1 MPTFRDDPKIGS
13 KVPMVKTAD
22 LNDACV
28 TGPKILDGC
37 ITKGKIAVGAVDDD
51 IISNGSIVTSKLAD
65 GNVTTDKLA
74 DQSVKTSKLADA
86 NVTTSK
92 LADQSVDNSKLA
104 PSSVSY
110 DKLQDS
116 SVITEKL
123 NDRAVTTEKLEEKAI
138 VNPKLGDQSVDSRVL
153 REANVLTKHIA
164 NEAVTTD
171 KVQTKAITKD
181 KLADNAVDSSQ
192 VVNGSIVNSKLDSNS
207 VTTDKIK
214 DSSVTN
220 AKLADN
226 TITINKFDPELRK
239 SLQAATGLPDN
250 LLEMVQDVDISIAE
264 LQDSVFP
271 ITLGFSVT
279 PDVKAMQTAIA
290 FSVKSKGSPF
300 LPDTLKISKTVNNG
314 VTTLL
319 ADAPSSSG
327 SLSTPISGAKEQ
339 FTFEVTKE
347 GRTGKS
353 TSATRFLCYYGSSS
367 VATASEAVLNSLQKV
382 STTGLSFNPTITTRS
397 GDYIW
402 LVVPNDLTISRVTS
416 AGFDVT
422 LASAQTVTN
431 SLGTFKAYRTANTL
445 TAETWKLVI
454 S

>member
-1 MPTFRDDPKIGS
+1 MPTFEEDVKLGTF
-13 KVPMVKTAD
+13 VPLIKSAD
-22 LNDACV
+22 L
-28 TGPKILDGC
+28 
-37 ITKGKIAVGAVDDD
+37 
-51 IISNGSIVTSKLAD
+51 SNA
-65 GNVTTDKLA
+65 
-74 DQSVKTSKLADA
+74 
-86 NVTTSK
+86 
-92 LADQSVDNSKLA
+92 
-104 PSSVSY
+104 
-110 DKLQDS
+110 
-116 SVITEKL
+116 
-123 NDRAVTTEKLEEKAI
+123 
-138 VNPKLGDQSVDSRVL
+138 
-153 REANVLTKHIA
+153 
-164 NEAVTTD
+164 
-171 KVQTKAITKD
+171 
-181 KLADNAVDSSQ
+181 
-192 VVNGSIVNSKLDSNS
+192 S

-220 AKLADN
+220 SKLADN
-226 TITINKFDPELRK
+226 TLTIAKFDPELRK
-239 SLQAATGLPDN
+239 SLQAATGLPEN

-264 LQDSVFP
+264 LQDTVFP

-319 ADAPSSSG
+319 ADTPSSSG

-422 LASAQTVTN
+422 LAAAQTVTN

>member
-1 MPTFRDDPKIGS
+1 MPTFEEDVKLGTF
-13 KVPMVKTAD
+13 VPLIKSAD
-22 LNDACV
+22 L
-28 TGPKILDGC
+28 
-37 ITKGKIAVGAVDDD
+37 
-51 IISNGSIVTSKLAD
+51 SNA
-65 GNVTTDKLA
+65 
-74 DQSVKTSKLADA
+74 
-86 NVTTSK
+86 
-92 LADQSVDNSKLA
+92 
-104 PSSVSY
+104 
-110 DKLQDS
+110 
-116 SVITEKL
+116 
-123 NDRAVTTEKLEEKAI
+123 
-138 VNPKLGDQSVDSRVL
+138 
-153 REANVLTKHIA
+153 
-164 NEAVTTD
+164 
-171 KVQTKAITKD
+171 
-181 KLADNAVDSSQ
+181 
-192 VVNGSIVNSKLDSNS
+192 S

-220 AKLADN
+220 SKLADN
-226 TITINKFDPELRK
+226 TLTIAKFDPELRK
-239 SLQAATGLPDN
+239 SLQAATGLPEN

-264 LQDSVFP
+264 LQDTVFP
-271 ITLGFSVT
+271 IILGFSVT

-319 ADAPSSSG
+319 TDTPSSSG
-327 SLSTPISGAKEQ
+327 SLSTPILAAKEQ

-382 STTGLSFNPTITTRS
+382 STTGLSFNPTITTHS

-402 LVVPNDLTISRVTS
+402 LIVPNDLTINRVTS

-422 LASAQTVTN
+422 LAAAQTVTN

>member
-1 MPTFRDDPKIGS
+1 
-13 KVPMVKTAD
+13 MVKTAD

-51 IISNGSIVTSKLAD
+51 IISNGSIVTDKLAD

-123 NDRAVTTEKLEEKAI
+123 NDRAVTTEKLEEKSI

-171 KVQTKAITKD
+171 KVQTKAIT
-181 KLADNAVDSSQ
+181 N
-192 VVNGSIVNSKLDSNS
+192 
-207 VTTDKIK
+207 DKI
-214 DSSVTN
+214 
-220 AKLADN
+220 ADN
-226 TITINKFDPELRK
+226 TLTINKFDPELRK

-264 LQDSVFP
+264 LQDTVFP

-319 ADAPSSSG
+319 ADTPSSSG

-339 FTFEVTKE
+339 FHFEVTKE

-353 TSATRFLCYYGSSS
+353 TSAIRFLCYYGSSS

-382 STTGLSFNPTITTRS
+382 SATGLSFNPTITTRS

-422 LASAQTVTN
+422 LAAAQTVTN

>member
-1 MPTFRDDPKIGS
+1 MPTFRYDTKLGAY
-13 KVPMVKTAD
+13 VPLIKTSD
-22 LNDACV
+22 LNDKLV
-28 TGPKILDGC
+28 T
-37 ITKGKIAVGAVDDD
+37 
-51 IISNGSIVTSKLAD
+51 NRKLAD
-65 GNVTTDKLA
+65 EAVTEDKIAIGAVTTGKI
-74 DQSVKTSKLADA
+74 QY
-86 NVTTSK
+86 N
-92 LADQSVDNSKLA
+92 
-104 PSSVSY
+104 
-110 DKLQDS
+110 
-116 SVITEKL
+116 
-123 NDRAVTTEKLEEKAI
+123 AVTTETI
-138 VNPKLGDQSVDSRVL
+138 NDD
-153 REANVLTKHIA
+153 
-164 NEAVTTD
+164 AVTTD
-171 KVQTKAITKD
+171 KIFNDAVTSDKIAKGAVTMNGIEDLAVVGSKIGDKAVTNVKIDDAAVDTRIIKD
-181 KLADNAVDSSQ
+181 K
-192 VVNGSIVNSKLDSNS
+192 
-207 VTTDKIK
+207 
-214 DSSVTN
+214 SVTN
-220 AKLADN
+220 EKMADN
-226 TITINKFDPELRK
+226 TLTLKKFDPELRK

-250 LLEMVQDVDISIAE
+250 LLEMVQDVDVSIAE
-264 LQDSVFP
+264 LQDTVFP

-300 LPDTLKISKTVNNG
+300 LPDTLKISKAINNG

-319 ADAPSSSG
+319 TDTPSSSG

-367 VATASEAVLNSLQKV
+367 VATASEDVLNSLQKV

-422 LASAQTVTN
+422 LAAAQTVTN

-445 TAETWKLVI
+445 TAETWELVI

>member
-1 MPTFRDDPKIGS
+1 MHTFRDDPKIGS
-13 KVPMVKTAD
+13 KVPMIKTAD

-37 ITKGKIAVGAVDDD
+37 ITKGKIAVGAVDAD
-51 IISNGSIVTSKLAD
+51 IISNGSINTSKLAD

-171 KVQTKAITKD
+171 KVQTKAIT
-181 KLADNAVDSSQ
+181 
-192 VVNGSIVNSKLDSNS
+192 
-207 VTTDKIK
+207 
-214 DSSVTN
+214 N
-220 AKLADN
+220 AKIADN
-226 TITINKFDPELRK
+226 TLTINKFDPELRK

-319 ADAPSSSG
+319 ADTPSSSG
-327 SLSTPISGAKEQ
+327 SLSTSISGAKEQ

-382 STTGLSFNPTITTRS
+382 STTGLSFNPTIITRS

-422 LASAQTVTN
+422 LAAAQTVTN

-445 TAETWKLVI
+445 TAETWKLAI

>member
-51 IISNGSIVTSKLAD
+51 IIS
-65 GNVTTDKLA
+65 
-74 DQSVKTSKLADA
+74 
-86 NVTTSK
+86 
-92 LADQSVDNSKLA
+92 
-104 PSSVSY
+104 
-110 DKLQDS
+110 
-116 SVITEKL
+116 
-123 NDRAVTTEKLEEKAI
+123 
-138 VNPKLGDQSVDSRVL
+138 
-153 REANVLTKHIA
+153 
-164 NEAVTTD
+164 
-171 KVQTKAITKD
+171 
-181 KLADNAVDSSQ
+181 
-192 VVNGSIVNSKLDSNS
+192 NGSIVNSKLDSNS

-319 ADAPSSSG
+319 ADTPSSSG

-367 VATASEAVLNSLQKV
+367 EATSSEAVLNSLQKV

-422 LASAQTVTN
+422 LAAAQTVTN

>member
-1 MPTFRDDPKIGS
+1 MPTFREDPKIGS
-13 KVPMVKTAD
+13 KVPLIKTAD
-22 LNDACV
+22 LNDKSV
-28 TGPKILDGC
+28 TEK
-37 ITKGKIAVGAVDDD
+37 
-51 IISNGSIVTSKLAD
+51 KLAD
-65 GNVTTDKLA
+65 GSITKDKIATGAVT
-74 DQSVKTSKLADA
+74 S
-86 NVTTSK
+86 
-92 LADQSVDNSKLA
+92 
-104 PSSVSY
+104 
-110 DKLQDS
+110 
-116 SVITEKL
+116 EKIQY
-123 NDRAVTTEKLEEKAI
+123 NAVTTEI
-138 VNPKLGDQSVDSRVL
+138 IDDY
-153 REANVLTKHIA
+153 
-164 NEAVTTD
+164 AVTTD
-171 KVQTKAITKD
+171 KINDGAVTSEKIGEGAVTMD
-181 KLADNAVDSSQ
+181 KIEDSAVVEKKISNRAVTNLKIDDAAVDTRT
-192 VVNGSIVNSKLDSNS
+192 IE
-207 VTTDKIK
+207 DK
-214 DSSVTN
+214 SVTN
-220 AKLADN
+220 AKLADDTL
-226 TITINKFDPELRK
+226 TIAKFDPELRK
-239 SLQAATGLPDN
+239 SIQAATGLPEN

-264 LQDSVFP
+264 LQDAVFP

-319 ADAPSSSG
+319 ADTPSSSG
-327 SLSTPISGAKEQ
+327 SLCTSISGAKEQ

-353 TSATRFLCYYGSSS
+353 TFATRFLCYYGSSS

-382 STTGLSFNPTITTRS
+382 STTGLSFNPTIITRS

-416 AGFDVT
+416 AGFDIT
-422 LASAQTVTN
+422 LAAAQTVTN

>member
-1 MPTFRDDPKIGS
+1 MLTFREDQKIGS
-13 KVPMVKTAD
+13 KVPMIKTAD

-37 ITKGKIAVGAVDDD
+37 ITKGKIAVGAVDND

-65 GNVTTDKLA
+65 GNVTTDKIA

-171 KVQTKAITKD
+171 KVQTKAIT
-181 KLADNAVDSSQ
+181 
-192 VVNGSIVNSKLDSNS
+192 
-207 VTTDKIK
+207 
-214 DSSVTN
+214 N
-220 AKLADN
+220 AKIADN
-226 TITINKFDPELRK
+226 TLTINKFDPELRK
-239 SLQAATGLPDN
+239 SLQAATGLPEN
-250 LLEMVQDVDISIAE
+250 LLEMVQDVDLSIAE
-264 LQDSVFP
+264 LQDTVFP

-279 PDVKAMQTAIA
+279 PDVRAMQTAIA
-290 FSVKSKGSPF
+290 FSVNSKGSPF
-300 LPDTLKISKTVNNG
+300 LPDTLKISKAINNG

-319 ADAPSSSG
+319 TDTPSSSG

-339 FTFEVTKE
+339 FFFEVTKE

-367 VATASEAVLNSLQKV
+367 VATASEDILNSLQKV

-402 LVVPNDLTISRVTS
+402 LVVPNELTISRVTS

-422 LASAQTVTN
+422 LAVAQTVTN

>member
-1 MPTFRDDPKIGS
+1 MPTFREDLKIGS

-51 IISNGSIVTSKLAD
+51 IISNGSIV
-65 GNVTTDKLA
+65 
-74 DQSVKTSKLADA
+74 
-86 NVTTSK
+86 
-92 LADQSVDNSKLA
+92 NSKL
-104 PSSVSY
+104 
-110 DKLQDS
+110 
-116 SVITEKL
+116 
-123 NDRAVTTEKLEEKAI
+123 
-138 VNPKLGDQSVDSRVL
+138 G
-153 REANVLTKHIA
+153 
-164 NEAVTTD
+164 
-171 KVQTKAITKD
+171 
-181 KLADNAVDSSQ
+181 
-192 VVNGSIVNSKLDSNS
+192 SNS

-226 TITINKFDPELRK
+226 TLTINKFDPELRK
-239 SLQAATGLPDN
+239 SLQAATGLPEN
-250 LLEMVQDVDISIAE
+250 LLEMVQDVDIIIAE
-264 LQDSVFP
+264 LQDTVFP
-271 ITLGFSVT
+271 ITLGFSAT

-319 ADAPSSSG
+319 ADTPSSSG

-422 LASAQTVTN
+422 LAAAQTVTN

>member
-1 MPTFRDDPKIGS
+1 MLTFRDDPKIGS

-104 PSSVSY
+104 SSSVSY

-171 KVQTKAITKD
+171 KVQAKAIT
-181 KLADNAVDSSQ
+181 
-192 VVNGSIVNSKLDSNS
+192 
-207 VTTDKIK
+207 
-214 DSSVTN
+214 N
-220 AKLADN
+220 AKIADN
-226 TITINKFDPELRK
+226 TLTINKFDPELRK

-264 LQDSVFP
+264 LQDTVFP

-319 ADAPSSSG
+319 ADTPSSSG

-367 VATASEAVLNSLQKV
+367 VATASEAVLNSLQEV

-422 LASAQTVTN
+422 LAAAQTVTN

>member
-1 MPTFRDDPKIGS
+1 
-13 KVPMVKTAD
+13 MVKTAD

-37 ITKGKIAVGAVDDD
+37 ITKGKIA
-51 IISNGSIVTSKLAD
+51 
-65 GNVTTDKLA
+65 
-74 DQSVKTSKLADA
+74 
-86 NVTTSK
+86 
-92 LADQSVDNSKLA
+92 
-104 PSSVSY
+104 
-110 DKLQDS
+110 
-116 SVITEKL
+116 
-123 NDRAVTTEKLEEKAI
+123 
-138 VNPKLGDQSVDSRVL
+138 
-153 REANVLTKHIA
+153 
-164 NEAVTTD
+164 
-171 KVQTKAITKD
+171 
-181 KLADNAVDSSQ
+181 
-192 VVNGSIVNSKLDSNS
+192 
-207 VTTDKIK
+207 
-214 DSSVTN
+214 
-220 AKLADN
+220 DN
-226 TITINKFDPELRK
+226 TLTINKFDPELRK

-319 ADAPSSSG
+319 ADTPSSSG

-353 TSATRFLCYYGSSS
+353 TSAIRFLCYYGSSS

-382 STTGLSFNPTITTRS
+382 SATGLSFNPTITTRS

-422 LASAQTVTN
+422 LAAAQTVTN
-431 SLGTFKAYRTANTL
+431 SLGTFKAYRTANML
-445 TAETWKLVI
+445 TAATWKLVI

>member
-1 MPTFRDDPKIGS
+1 MPTFEEDVKLGTF
-13 KVPMVKTAD
+13 VPLIKSAD
-22 LNDACV
+22 L
-28 TGPKILDGC
+28 
-37 ITKGKIAVGAVDDD
+37 
-51 IISNGSIVTSKLAD
+51 SNA
-65 GNVTTDKLA
+65 
-74 DQSVKTSKLADA
+74 
-86 NVTTSK
+86 
-92 LADQSVDNSKLA
+92 
-104 PSSVSY
+104 
-110 DKLQDS
+110 
-116 SVITEKL
+116 
-123 NDRAVTTEKLEEKAI
+123 
-138 VNPKLGDQSVDSRVL
+138 
-153 REANVLTKHIA
+153 
-164 NEAVTTD
+164 
-171 KVQTKAITKD
+171 
-181 KLADNAVDSSQ
+181 
-192 VVNGSIVNSKLDSNS
+192 S

-220 AKLADN
+220 SKLADN
-226 TITINKFDPELRK
+226 TLTIAKFDPELRK

-264 LQDSVFP
+264 LQDTVFP

-300 LPDTLKISKTVNNG
+300 LPDILKISKIVNNG

-319 ADAPSSSG
+319 TDTPSSSG

-382 STTGLSFNPTITTRS
+382 SATGLSFNPTITTRS

-422 LASAQTVTN
+422 LAAAQTVTN
-431 SLGTFKAYRTANTL
+431 SLGTFKAYRTANML
-445 TAETWKLVI
+445 TAATWKLVI

>member
-1 MPTFRDDPKIGS
+1 MPTFRDDQKIGS

-51 IISNGSIVTSKLAD
+51 IISNGSIVTSKL
-65 GNVTTDKLA
+65 G
-74 DQSVKTSKLADA
+74 
-86 NVTTSK
+86 
-92 LADQSVDNSKLA
+92 
-104 PSSVSY
+104 
-110 DKLQDS
+110 
-116 SVITEKL
+116 
-123 NDRAVTTEKLEEKAI
+123 
-138 VNPKLGDQSVDSRVL
+138 
-153 REANVLTKHIA
+153 
-164 NEAVTTD
+164 
-171 KVQTKAITKD
+171 
-181 KLADNAVDSSQ
+181 
-192 VVNGSIVNSKLDSNS
+192 SNS

-226 TITINKFDPELRK
+226 SLTINKFDPELRK
-239 SLQAATGLPDN
+239 SLQAATGLPGN

-264 LQDSVFP
+264 LQDTVFP

-290 FSVKSKGSPF
+290 FSVQSKGSPF

-319 ADAPSSSG
+319 TDSPSSSG

-367 VATASEAVLNSLQKV
+367 VSTASEAVLNSLQKV

-422 LASAQTVTN
+422 LAAAQTVTN
-431 SLGTFKAYRTANTL
+431 SLGTFKAYRTVNTL